1 MKNFFINILFFG
13 TIILLLILSHRFTE
27 YQNRNFDTFEGYS
40 QQECYNYYMN
50 YKSNYPENF

>member
-1 MKNFFINILFFG
+1 MKDFFINILFVG
-13 TIILLLILSHRFTE
+13 IIIILLVLGYKFSE
-27 YQNRNFDTFEGYS
+27 YQNRNFDTFKGYS